1 MSPINLHSR
10 RQLEPMRV
18 GVRFARYADLPKL
31 SVPQEVPVS
40 STLRS
45 LSGAA
50 VTAAVMYWLDPSSGR
65 RRRARFRDRLGSA
78 ARDMR
83 AAVGVGSRDLAHRL
97 RGAAA
102 RTRSLF
108 DADVVDDPTLVERV
122 RTCLG
127 RTVAHPGALEVSAVE
142 GRVIL
147 RGPILVQEYLQLMRA
162 VAAVRGAREVVD
174 QLDVYADSTGV
185 PALQGGRPRRP
196 PRFNLMRERWSP
208 ATRLLTG
215 VTGSALL
222 VLGLRNR
229 GALGLLSAVTGGTL
243 LARTASNMPLAQ
255 WVGVTGGNVIP
266 VHKTLRVNA
275 PVDQVFQLMARYENF
290 PLFMRNV
297 RHVRAHPDGRSHW
310 IVGGPAGVSVE
321 WDAMTTRR
329 EPNRLLAWRT
339 VSNAAVRH
347 AGNIRFEPKNGG
359 TRLEIQLSYQPP
371 AGALGHVV
379 ARLFGADPKTELD
392 EDLLRLKSFL
402 ESGKLPRDAATRV
415 PPEYIPTAEAASP
428 NSDQPL
434 H

>member
-1 MSPINLHSR
+1 
-10 RQLEPMRV
+10 
-18 GVRFARYADLPKL
+18 
-31 SVPQEVPVS
+31 
-40 STLRS
+40 
-45 LSGAA
+45 
-50 VTAAVMYWLDPSSGR
+50 
-65 RRRARFRDRLGSA
+65 
-78 ARDMR
+78 
-83 AAVGVGSRDLAHRL
+83 
-97 RGAAA
+97 
-102 RTRSLF
+102 
-108 DADVVDDPTLVERV
+108 
-122 RTCLG
+122 
-127 RTVAHPGALEVSAVE
+127 
-142 GRVIL
+142 
-147 RGPILVQEYLQLMRA
+147 
-162 VAAVRGAREVVD
+162 
-174 QLDVYADSTGV
+174 
-185 PALQGGRPRRP
+185 
-196 PRFNLMRERWSP
+196 
-208 ATRLLTG
+208 
-215 VTGSALL
+215 
-222 VLGLRNR
+222 
-229 GALGLLSAVTGGTL
+229 
-243 LARTASNMPLAQ
+243 MPLAQ
-255 WVGVTGGNVIP
+255 WVGITGGNVIP